1 MHISIK
7 ISIFAYKTITNKRYM
22 EAILL
27 LFFGYLLSRAINGK
41 KSRKGSRS
49 KNRTY
54 SSGSTYSEYD
64 TWRKSHGDQNKL
76 F

>member
-1 MHISIK
+1 
-7 ISIFAYKTITNKRYM
+7 M

-27 LFFGYLLSRAINGK
+27 LFFGYLISRAINGK